1 MNVHSFLVKANDL
14 DTDNVRPTAPVAERR
29 VPENGLS
36 PVRSARVQQHLRS
49 SPVTDRAHIL
59 LWTDQP
65 AAYLDAVKAAGLA
78 DRVAI
83 DTLSRQ
89 DRPSA
94 AQLAR
99 TEALM
104 AGGVPAGLLPSMP
117 KLRWAQAMSAGVEG
131 WMALPDLPPALT
143 LTCARGTHA
152 ESMPENIMA
161 ALFYAA
167 KPVRIAVENQKSAR
181 WVHTVPQPLT
191 GKTLGILGLG
201 VIGQEVARLASAF
214 GMRVI
219 GTKRRPGA
227 VPNVAEILPPER
239 TDEVLEQSDYVLLL
253 LPATPETDNFINAAR
268 LAKMKPTAWLINFG
282 RGHTIVDAD
291 LIVAAKDK
299 KIAGAIL
306 DVFRQE
312 PLPSEHPFWKA
323 EGIVVLPHI
332 GGPHPQR
339 DRFVAR
345 LFVENL
351 ERFLNGAPLKEV
363 VDRAAGY

>member
-1 MNVHSFLVKANDL
+1 MTTN
-14 DTDNVRPTAPVAERR
+14 
-29 VPENGLS
+29 
-36 PVRSARVQQHLRS
+36 
-49 SPVTDRAHIL
+49 RAHVL

-65 AAYLDAVKAAGLA
+65 AAYLEAVQAAGLA
-78 DRVAI
+78 DRVAL
-83 DTLSRQ
+83 DTLPRKEK
-89 DRPSA
+89 PSA
-94 AQLAR
+94 DQLAR

-104 AGGVPAGLLPSMP
+104 AAAVPAGLLPTMP

-131 WMALPDLPPALT
+131 WMALPDLPAGLT
-143 LTCARGTHA
+143 LTCARGTHK

-161 ALFYAA
+161 ALFHVA
-167 KPVRIAVENQKSAR
+167 KPVAVAVENQKSAK

-214 GMRVI
+214 GLRVI
-219 GTKRRPGA
+219 GTRRRPGSVA
-227 VPNVAEILPPER
+227 NVAEILPPER
-239 TDEVLEQSDYVLLL
+239 TDEVLAQSDFVLLL
-253 LPATPETDNFINAAR
+253 LPATRETDNFINAER
-268 LAKMKPTAWLINFG
+268 LAKMKSTAWLINFG

-291 LIVAAKDK
+291 LIAAAKDK
-299 KIAGAIL
+299 KIAGAVL

-312 PLPSEHPFWKA
+312 PLPAEHPFWKA
-323 EGIVVLPHI
+323 EGIIVLPHI

-351 ERFLNGAPLKEV
+351 ERFLDGQPLKEV